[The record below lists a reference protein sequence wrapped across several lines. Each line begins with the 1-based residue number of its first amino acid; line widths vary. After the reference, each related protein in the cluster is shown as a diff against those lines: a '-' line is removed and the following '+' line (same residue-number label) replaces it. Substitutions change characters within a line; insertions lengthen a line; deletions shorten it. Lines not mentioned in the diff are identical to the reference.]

1 MLPTES
7 IATEGSG
14 SSRSPP
20 AAGLSLIFAAT
31 TGTFQ
36 VAPPSDERKAW
47 ISFVESDQKGT
58 TTVPFG
64 CTNCSAASPCDG
76 PTGVTGVAQVSPPSP
91 EVLIQTRFPLPLSS
105 HSM

>member
-20 AAGLSLIFAAT
+20 AAALSLICAT
-31 TGTFQ
+31 STGTFQ
-36 VAPPSDERKAW
+36 VAPPSDERKDW
-47 ISFVESDQKGT
+47 ISFAESDQKGT
-58 TTVPFG
+58 MTLPFG
-64 CTNCSAASPCDG
+64 CTNCSAASPCAG
-76 PTGVTGVAQVSPPSP
+76 PAVVTGVAQVNPPSP